1 MDSSRNGDKELL
13 TRIAWMYYYDDMNQ
27 QAIANRLHINRVKVN
42 RLLKRI
48 RTEKIVRI
56 EIDDKHRRLYLVE
69 DRLWS
74 ASGLSHVVVVPSM
87 NDLNDAICRGAAH
100 LLNDILGPVGRLG
113 LGLSRTL
120 SGLSQYLDLEKSG
133 IESVVS
139 LSGTATPNLA
149 LTPNNAA
156 LSISQELG
164 IDYFA
169 IWSPVIAA
177 PAVDVETIKRDKFI
191 ADVLNMAAAS
201 QYALVGIGDAKDSQL
216 VETGYISEEEL
227 DQIKSR
233 GVVGEIMGHYYT
245 RNGTP
250 QKTSVDHRIIAVD
263 FPMKCPVIGAAG
275 GADKV
280 LPTAGAILAGYIQG
294 IVTDEETAERIIEEL
309 IREKQ
314 LKN

>member
-1 MDSSRNGDKELL
+1 MDSSMNGDKELL

-27 QAIANRLHINRVKVN
+27 QAIAVRLNINRVKVN

-56 EIDDKHRRLYLVE
+56 EIDDNHRRLYSIE
-69 DRLWS
+69 DRLRRI
-74 ASGLSHVVVVPSM
+74 SGLSYVVVVPSM
-87 NDLNDAICRGAAH
+87 NDLNDAVCRGVGH
-100 LLNDILGPVGRLG
+100 LLNDVLGPVGRLG

-120 SGLSQYLDLEKSG
+120 SGLSSYLDSAKSG

-139 LSGTATPNLA
+139 LSGTATPTLA
-149 LTPNNAA
+149 LTPDNAA

-177 PAVDVETIKRDKFI
+177 PAVDAATVKKDKFI

-201 QYALVGIGDAKDSQL
+201 RYALVGIGSAKDSQL

-227 DQIKSR
+227 DEIKSR

-245 RNGTP
+245 RDGRP
-250 QKTSVDHRIIAVD
+250 RKTSVDHRIVAVD

-275 GADKV
+275 GADKA

-294 IVTDEETAERIIEEL
+294 IVTDEETAESIIEEL
-309 IREKQ
+309 Q
-314 LKN
+314 T